1 MPGPLPVGLH
11 HRRNIHRRDAS
22 PTIAGLYLNLLV
34 QRPLDGDMA
43 AAVGQLGVCPVAQV
57 AEQVGGGRRVV
68 AVAHAQQCRVL
79 NQDRF
84 ASAEINCN
92 LQILRTNLEM
102 IIKIRVKRNAL
113 FIENYR

>member
-92 LQILRTNLEM
+92 LQICPHKFGNDNQDKSE
-102 IIKIRVKRNAL
+102 KKRV
-113 FIENYR
+113 IY